1 MMPMWTTPQRTAT
14 MRVKSWGVAQSFKY
28 AHSMMRENTN
38 DQDAF
43 DFYYDVYKILKEM
56 TK

>member
-1 MMPMWTTPQRTAT
+1 MPMWTTPQRTAT